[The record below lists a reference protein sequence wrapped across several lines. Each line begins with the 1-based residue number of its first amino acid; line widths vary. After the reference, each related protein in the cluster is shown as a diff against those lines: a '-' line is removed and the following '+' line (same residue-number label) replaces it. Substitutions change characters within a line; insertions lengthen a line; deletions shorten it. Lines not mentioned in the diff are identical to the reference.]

1 MASPSRSYDCATSA
15 ELGHDLAPEYV
26 EPAPTECRHDL
37 ETIADHDGPPIVR
50 CRECGESGSIGS
62 VNPRAECPD
71 RGDGVP
77 DPDGETTV
85 PAP

>member
-1 MASPSRSYDCATSA
+1 MAGRSRDVATAA
-15 ELGHDLAPEYV
+15 ECGHDLRPEGSA
-26 EPAPTECRHDL
+26 PAPVERRHDL
-37 ETIADHDGPPIVR
+37 ETIADHDGPPIVW

-71 RGDGVP
+71 QGDGVP